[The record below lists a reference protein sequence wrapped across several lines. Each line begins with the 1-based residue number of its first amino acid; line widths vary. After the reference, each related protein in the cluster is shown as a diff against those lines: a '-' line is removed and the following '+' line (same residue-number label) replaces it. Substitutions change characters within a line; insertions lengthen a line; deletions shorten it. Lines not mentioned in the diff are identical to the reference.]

1 MDDIV
6 KYYEGRGLIRG
17 LVITYRASGGPL
29 EEVLPKIIEESP
41 LPREET
47 EKWARQF
54 WCDPWS
60 PPMGE

>member
-1 MDDIV
+1 MMA
-6 KYYEGRGLIRG
+6 LH
-17 LVITYRASGGPL
+17 
-29 EEVLPKIIEESP
+29 KIIEESP